1 MLSFVIPAY
10 NEAEGIEAFHRTLLL
25 PNIKKL
31 DDKYEIIYINDGSK
45 DKTLDVLTN
54 IASKDTHV
62 KVVNLSR
69 NFGKEIATTSGIF
82 ESTGDATIIL
92 DADGQHPRNY
102 SVNSS
107 TNGKLEHK
115 LLLACAIKSSTKGLS
130 SASDQNYFIKHSTVP
145 QAPK

>member
-92 DADGQHPRNY
+92 DADGQHP
-102 SVNSS
+102 
-107 TNGKLEHK
+107 E
-115 LLLACAIKSSTKGLS
+115 II
-130 SASDQNYFIKHSTVP
+130 Q
-145 QAPK
+145 